1 MLCRH
6 ESSYAP
12 EIIFRDFAIVMG
24 LGANDWD
31 VMVLHL
37 LDKIH
42 NQDDIQTLHK
52 LTASVVNNMLA
63 TVIPPNLVGH
73 FCPNRSN
80 DRLKGSC

>member
-12 EIIFRDFAIVMG
+12 EIIFRDFAIVVG

-42 NQDDIQTLHK
+42 NQDDITK
-52 LTASVVNNMLA
+52 
-63 TVIPPNLVGH
+63 
-73 FCPNRSN
+73 C
-80 DRLKGSC
+80 D